1 VSGLPKTKAL
11 ISASVTERRPVSGG
25 REDLEDRLLS
35 VVEGVEVEVV
45 EGEDEAAEGDF
56 EMGEAGAAA
65 GKWKE
70 EAGEEP
76 QR

>member
-1 VSGLPKTKAL
+1 VVPNTKAL

-56 EMGEAGAAA
+56 EMGEADAAD

-70 EAGEEP
+70 EEEAES
-76 QR
+76 Q